1 MIFEDIFVHGFILTP
16 YSIACLPDPRPMLIN
31 RFTLQLDEIKAAYAA
46 EPNPSLEVRLER
58 IGRIEQMIAANEE
71 KICKVLAADF
81 ATRHSIES
89 RLLEFQ
95 MIYQSCKQVRQHL
108 KEWMKPQLVPTPGFL
123 GSSHAWTQMQ
133 SMGVVGIM
141 SPWNYPVQLALV
153 PAIAAFAA
161 GNRVWLK
168 PSERSSRTSGFLAIL
183 IQEYFHPSEFSVT
196 VGGPEIAESFAALPF
211 DHLFFTGSGE
221 IGKKVMRA
229 AADHLTPVTLELGGK
244 SPAIVDSSA
253 NLKEAA
259 ASIIYGK
266 LVNGGQTC
274 IAPDYALVHASDC
287 EIFIRELQN
296 AAQKQFSNPEEFT
309 GAIDEHQLAR
319 WHQLVQDA
327 VGRGAQVVSLINSD
341 AHGPLPFT
349 PVALLNV
356 SEDALIMKEEV
367 FGPILPILSINDIS
381 STIRYI
387 NERPKPLAL
396 YWFGKNKEVMQRIL
410 NETRS
415 GGITINDTLLH
426 AALED
431 LPFGG
436 VGASGMGSYHGKV
449 GFETFSHRK
458 SVLEVRGFFGL
469 RFLRGT
475 QLARPPYSKGV
486 ERLLRWLR

>member
-1 MIFEDIFVHGFILTP
+1 M
-16 YSIACLPDPRPMLIN
+16 SIN

-46 EPNPSLEVRLER
+46 EPNPTLEVRLER
-58 IGRIEQMIAANEE
+58 IGRIEKMISANEE

-81 ATRHSIES
+81 GTRHPIES

-95 MIYQSCKQVRQHL
+95 MIYQACKHVRKHL
-108 KEWMKPQLVPTPGFL
+108 KDWMKPQLVATPGFL
-123 GSSHAWTQMQ
+123 GSSHAWIQMQ

-168 PSERSSRTSGFLAIL
+168 PSERSSRTSGFLATL
-183 IQEYFHPSEFSVT
+183 IQEYFHPSEFCVS
-196 VGGPEIAESFAALPF
+196 VGGIDVAESFAALPF

-221 IGKKVMRA
+221 VGKKVMRA
-229 AADHLTPVTLELGGK
+229 AADHLTPITLELGGK
-244 SPAIVDSSA
+244 SPAIVDPSA
-253 NLKEAA
+253 KLNDAA

-274 IAPDYALVHASDC
+274 IAPDYAIVHASDC
-287 EIFIRELQN
+287 EAFIQELQH
-296 AAQKQFSNPEEFT
+296 AAHKQFSNPEELT

-327 VGRGAQVVSLINSD
+327 VDRGAQAIPLISSSNNSE
-341 AHGPLPFT
+341 LPFT
-349 PVALLNV
+349 PVALFNI
-356 SEDALIMKEEV
+356 SEDALIMQEEI
-367 FGPILPILSINDIS
+367 FGPILPILAINDTD

-387 NERPKPLAL
+387 NERPKPLAM
-396 YWFGKNKEVMQRIL
+396 YWFGKDTKVMQRIL

-415 GGITINDTLLH
+415 GGVTINDTLLH
-426 AALED
+426 AAVED

-436 VGASGMGSYHGKV
+436 IGPSGMGAYHGKA
-449 GFETFSHRK
+449 GFEAFSHRK

-469 RFLRGT
+469 PFLSGT
-475 QLARPPYSKGV
+475 KLARPPYGKGV

>member
-1 MIFEDIFVHGFILTP
+1 M
-16 YSIACLPDPRPMLIN
+16 SIN

-46 EPNPSLEVRLER
+46 EPNPSLEIRLER
-58 IGRIEQMIAANEE
+58 IGRIEQMISANEE

-81 ATRHSIES
+81 GTRHSTES

-95 MIYQSCKQVRQHL
+95 MIYQACKHVRKHL
-108 KEWMKPQLVPTPGFL
+108 KEWMKPQLVTTPGFL

-168 PSERSSRTSGFLAIL
+168 PSERSSRTSGFLATL
-183 IQEYFHPSEFSVT
+183 IQEYFHPSEFCVS
-196 VGGPEIAESFAALPF
+196 VGGTEVAESFAALPL
-211 DHLFFTGSGE
+211 DQLFFTGSGE

-244 SPAIVDSSA
+244 SPAIVDPSA
-253 NLKEAA
+253 KLKEAA
-259 ASIIYGK
+259 ASIAYGK

-274 IAPDYALVHASDC
+274 IAPDYVVVHASDC
-287 EIFIRELQN
+287 EAFVQELQN
-296 AAQKQFSNPEEFT
+296 AAQKQFSNPAEFT
-309 GAIDEHQLAR
+309 GAIDEHQLVR

-327 VGRGAQVVSLINSD
+327 VDRGALAIPMISSTDNTT
-341 AHGPLPFT
+341 LPFT

-356 SEDALIMKEEV
+356 SEDALIMQEEI
-367 FGPILPILSINDIS
+367 FGPILPIVAINDVD

-387 NERPKPLAL
+387 NERPMPLAL
-396 YWFGKNKEVMQRIL
+396 YWFGKNKDVMQQIL
-410 NETRS
+410 SETRS
-415 GGITINDTLLH
+415 GGVTINDTLLH
-426 AALED
+426 AAIED

-436 VGASGMGSYHGKV
+436 IVARGMGAYHGKA
-449 GFETFSHRK
+449 GFEAFSHRK

-469 RFLRGT
+469 NFLRGT
-475 QLARPPYSKGV
+475 KLARPPYGKGV

>member
-1 MIFEDIFVHGFILTP
+1 M
-16 YSIACLPDPRPMLIN
+16 SIN

-46 EPNPSLEVRLER
+46 EPNPTLEVRLER

-71 KICKVLAADF
+71 KICKVLIADF
-81 ATRHSIES
+81 GTRHPIES

-95 MIYQSCKQVRQHL
+95 MIYQACKHVRKHL

-123 GSSHAWTQMQ
+123 GSSHAWTEMQ
-133 SMGVVGIM
+133 SKGVVGIM

-168 PSERSSRTSGFLAIL
+168 PSERSSRTSGFLATL
-183 IQEYFHPSEFSVT
+183 IQEYFHPSEFCVSI
-196 VGGPEIAESFAALPF
+196 GGPELAESFAALPF
-211 DHLFFTGSGE
+211 DHLFFTGSGD

-244 SPAIVDSSA
+244 SPAIVDPTA
-253 NLKEAA
+253 KLKDAA

-274 IAPDYALVHASDC
+274 IAPDYAVVHASDC
-287 EIFIRELQN
+287 DEFVKELQN
-296 AAQKQFSNPEEFT
+296 SAQKQFSNPEEFT
-309 GAIDEHQLAR
+309 GAIDDYQLAR

-327 VGRGAQVVSLINSD
+327 VDRGAQAIPLISSPD
-341 AHGPLPFT
+341 KTTLPFT

-356 SEDALIMKEEV
+356 SEDALIMQEEV
-367 FGPILPILSINDIS
+367 FGPILPIVAINDVDSI
-381 STIRYI
+381 IRYI
-387 NERPKPLAL
+387 NERPIPLAL
-396 YWFGKNKEVMQRIL
+396 YWFGKNKEVMKRIL

-415 GGITINDTLLH
+415 GGMTINDTLLH
-426 AALED
+426 AAVED

-436 VGASGMGSYHGKV
+436 IGASGMGAYHGKA
-449 GFETFSHRK
+449 GFEAFSHRK

-469 RFLRGT
+469 PFFHGT
-475 QLARPPYSKGV
+475 KLARPPYGKGV

>member
-1 MIFEDIFVHGFILTP
+1 M
-16 YSIACLPDPRPMLIN
+16 SIN

-46 EPNPSLEVRLER
+46 EPNPTLEVRLER
-58 IGRIEQMIAANEE
+58 IGRIEKMIAANEE

-81 ATRHSIES
+81 GTRHSIES

-95 MIYQSCKQVRQHL
+95 MVYQACKHVRKHL
-108 KEWMKPQLVPTPGFL
+108 KEWMKPQLVSTPGFL

-168 PSERSSRTSGFLAIL
+168 PSERSSRTSGFLATL
-183 IQEYFHPSEFSVT
+183 IQEYFHPSEFCVT
-196 VGGPEIAESFAALPF
+196 VGGTEVAESFAALPF
-211 DHLFFTGSGE
+211 DHLFFTGSSD

-229 AADHLTPVTLELGGK
+229 AADHLPPITLELGGK
-244 SPAIVDSSA
+244 SPAIVDPSA
-253 NLKEAA
+253 KLKDAV

-274 IAPDYALVHASDC
+274 IAPDYAIVHASDC
-287 EIFIRELQN
+287 DAFIQGLQS
-296 AAQKQFSNPEEFT
+296 AAQEQFSNPEEFT
-309 GAIDEHQLAR
+309 GAIDDYQLTR

-327 VGRGAQVVSLINSD
+327 VDRGAQAIPLLLPSD
-341 AHGPLPFT
+341 NAALAFM

-356 SEDALIMKEEV
+356 SEDALVMQEEV
-367 FGPILPILSINDIS
+367 FGPILPIVAINDVD

-387 NERPKPLAL
+387 NERPHPLAL
-396 YWFGKNKEVMQRIL
+396 YWFGKDKKVMQRLL

-415 GGITINDTLLH
+415 GGVTINDTLLH
-426 AALED
+426 AAIED

-436 VGASGMGSYHGKV
+436 IGASGMGAYHGKA
-449 GFETFSHRK
+449 GFEAFSHRK
-458 SVLEVRGFFGL
+458 SVLEVRGFLGL
-469 RFLRGT
+469 SFLRGT
-475 QLARPPYSKGV
+475 KLARPPYRTGV
-486 ERLLRWLR
+486 ERLISWLK

>member
-1 MIFEDIFVHGFILTP
+1 M
-16 YSIACLPDPRPMLIN
+16 SIN

-46 EPNPSLEVRLER
+46 EPNPTLEVRLER
-58 IGRIEQMIAANEE
+58 IGRIEQMISANEE

-81 ATRHSIES
+81 GIRHSIES

-95 MIYQSCKQVRQHL
+95 MIYQACKHVRKNL
-108 KEWMKPQLVPTPGFL
+108 KEWMKPQLVSTPGFL

-168 PSERSSRTSGFLAIL
+168 PSERSSRTSGFLATL
-183 IQEYFHPSEFSVT
+183 IQEYFHPSEFCVS
-196 VGGPEIAESFAALPF
+196 VGGTEVAESFAALPF

-229 AADHLTPVTLELGGK
+229 AADHLTPITLELGGK
-244 SPAIVDSSA
+244 SPAIIDSSA
-253 NLKEAA
+253 KLKDAA

-266 LVNGGQTC
+266 LINGGQTC
-274 IAPDYALVHASDC
+274 IAPDYAVVHASDC
-287 EIFIRELQN
+287 EAFVQELQN
-296 AAQKQFSNPEEFT
+296 VAQKQFSNSEELT

-327 VGRGAQVVSLINSD
+327 VDRGAQAIPLITATESSSP
-341 AHGPLPFT
+341 AFT
-349 PVALLNV
+349 PVALFNV
-356 SEDALIMKEEV
+356 SEDALIMQEEV
-367 FGPILPILSINDIS
+367 FGPILPVVAINDID

-396 YWFGKNKEVMQRIL
+396 YWFGKDKKTMQRIL

-415 GGITINDTLLH
+415 GGVTINDTLLH
-426 AALED
+426 AAVED

-436 VGASGMGSYHGKV
+436 VGASGMGAYHGKA
-449 GFETFSHRK
+449 GFEAFSDRK

-469 RFLRGT
+469 NFLRGT
-475 QLARPPYSKGV
+475 KLARPPYGKGV

>member
-1 MIFEDIFVHGFILTP
+1 M
-16 YSIACLPDPRPMLIN
+16 SIN

-58 IGRIEQMIAANEE
+58 ISRIEQMIAANEE

-81 ATRHSIES
+81 GNRHPIES

-95 MIYQSCKQVRQHL
+95 MIYQACKHVRKHL
-108 KEWMKPQLVPTPGFL
+108 KEWMKPQLVATPGFL
-123 GSSHAWTQMQ
+123 GSSQAWTQMQ

-168 PSERSSRTSGFLAIL
+168 PSERSSRTSGFLATL
-183 IQEYFHPSEFSVT
+183 IQEYFHPSEFCVT
-196 VGGPEIAESFAALPF
+196 VGGAEVAEPFAALPF
-211 DHLFFTGSGE
+211 DHLFFTGSGD

-229 AADHLTPVTLELGGK
+229 AADHLTPITLELGGK
-244 SPAIVDSSA
+244 SPAIVDPSA
-253 NLKEAA
+253 KTKDAA

-274 IAPDYALVHASDC
+274 IAPDYAVVHTSDC
-287 EIFIRELQN
+287 DVFVQELQN
-296 AAQKQFSNPEEFT
+296 AAQKQFSNPAEFT
-309 GAIDEHQLAR
+309 SAIDEQQLAR

-327 VGRGAQVVSLINSD
+327 ADRGAQIIRLISHADNVE
-341 AHGPLPFT
+341 LPFT
-349 PVALLNV
+349 PVVLLNV
-356 SEDALIMKEEV
+356 SEDALIMQEEV
-367 FGPILPILSINDIS
+367 FGPILPIVTMNDID

-387 NERPKPLAL
+387 NDRPIPLAL
-396 YWFGKNKEVMQRIL
+396 YWFGKNKEAMNRIL

-415 GGITINDTLLH
+415 GGITINDTLIH
-426 AALED
+426 AAVED

-436 VGASGMGSYHGKV
+436 IGASGMGAYHGKT

-469 RFLRGT
+469 HFLRGT
-475 QLARPPYSKGV
+475 QLARPPYGKGV
-486 ERLLRWLR
+486 ERLLRWLK

>member
-1 MIFEDIFVHGFILTP
+1 M
-16 YSIACLPDPRPMLIN
+16 SIN

-46 EPNPSLEVRLER
+46 EPNPTLAVRLER
-58 IGRIEQMIAANEE
+58 IGRIEKMLATNEE

-81 ATRHSIES
+81 GTRHSIES

-95 MIYQSCKQVRQHL
+95 MVYQACKHVRKNL
-108 KEWMKPQLVPTPGFL
+108 KEWMKPQLVSTPAFL

-168 PSERSSRTSGFLAIL
+168 PSERSSRTSGFLATL
-183 IQEYFHPSEFSVT
+183 IQEYFHPIEFCVT
-196 VGGPEIAESFAALPF
+196 VGGTEVAESFAALPF
-211 DHLFFTGSGE
+211 DHLFFTGSSN

-229 AADHLTPVTLELGGK
+229 AADHLTPITLELGGK
-244 SPAIVDSSA
+244 SPAIVDPSA
-253 NLKEAA
+253 KMKDAA

-274 IAPDYALVHASDC
+274 IAPDYAIVHSSVS
-287 EIFIRELQN
+287 ETFIQELQN
-296 AAQKQFSNPEEFT
+296 AAQEQFSNPEEFT

-319 WHQLVQDA
+319 WHQLVKDA
-327 VGRGAQVVSLINSD
+327 VNRGAKAI
-341 AHGPLPFT
+341 PLLSPPRNLGLAFM

-356 SEDALIMKEEV
+356 SEDALVMQEEV
-367 FGPILPILSINDIS
+367 FGPILPIVTINDLDSI
-381 STIRYI
+381 IRYI

-396 YWFGKNKEVMQRIL
+396 YWFGKEKKVMQRIL

-415 GGITINDTLLH
+415 GGATINDTLLH
-426 AALED
+426 AAIED

-436 VGASGMGSYHGKV
+436 IGGSGMGAYHGRA
-449 GFETFSHRK
+449 GFDAFSHRK
-458 SVLEVRGFFGL
+458 SVLEVRGFLGL
-469 RFLRGT
+469 KFLGGT
-475 QLARPPYSKGV
+475 KLARPPYRKGV
-486 ERLLRWLR
+486 ERLLRWLK